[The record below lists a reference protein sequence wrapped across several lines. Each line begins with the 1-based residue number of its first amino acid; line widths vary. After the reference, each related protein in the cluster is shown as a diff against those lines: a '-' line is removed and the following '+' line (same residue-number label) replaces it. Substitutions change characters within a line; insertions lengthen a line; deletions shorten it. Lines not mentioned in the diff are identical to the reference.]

1 MFRAIVRLVLVI
13 GVGVGGGVLLF
24 GQQRPVFRSDVNFVT
39 VDAYPLID
47 GRVVEGLTLADFE
60 VREDGRPQHVES
72 FEYVRADARLTE
84 AERRDPDN
92 QREMLDQLVD
102 PRARVFVAFLDANNV
117 GISGAFYSR
126 LPLLELFDRIL
137 APSDLIAL
145 TTSRN
150 PPGELTFGRKGT
162 VVRQQLS
169 DFWTWQDPDVTVN
182 DAEESMVK
190 MCFPMDEG
198 VGQALVARRR
208 QDQLLST
215 LEGLVDYLGE
225 VREGRK
231 TVFLFSAGWTWFEPD
246 EALLKVLNRP
256 SYVPPI
262 GVPITNEPWRNLRA
276 VTSLAEGSK
285 ATCETEL
292 RRLAALNSP
301 PRFRELL
308 RRASQNNVVFYPVN
322 PSGVGA
328 IGGRND
334 RLMELASNTGGTA
347 VSNRN
352 DLVQGIVDVSR
363 EFAGYYLL
371 GYASDNRAFDGTL
384 RRIEVKVRRPGVE
397 VKARR
402 GYRALT
408 EKEAASRAAASSN
421 TPLVSDERAAVDDA
435 MTVLA
440 RLRGTEDVFIRGVQR
455 DDGLDVVI
463 ELAPT
468 RIGQAWTADVQ
479 VTPMGG
485 GEPRVARVQI
495 AAGARAGVAPI
506 TVPSPSGGGAADWRI
521 SARLRNADGAV
532 LEGLGELRAR
542 AGVIRPP
549 RVSRAGSSAASP
561 VSPAADLRFMR
572 SERLVVEWPA
582 TVGLTAPQVRV
593 LDRTGAALP
602 FPVQVAPRVDG
613 DAVRAAV
620 ALAAFAP
627 GDFVIELTAT
637 VADAP
642 ARHLVAFRVVR

>member
-13 GVGVGGGVLLF
+13 GVGAGGGALLL
-24 GQQRPVFRSDVNFVT
+24 GQQRPVFRTDVNFVT

-84 AERRDPDN
+84 AERREPDN

-126 LPLLELFDRIL
+126 LPLMELFDRIL

-150 PPGELTFGRKGT
+150 PPGELTFGRKST

-182 DAEESMVK
+182 DAEESMVS
-190 MCFPMDEG
+190 MCYPKDPD
-198 VGQALVARRR
+198 VGNALVARRR
-208 QDQLLST
+208 QDQLFSN
-215 LEGLVDYLGE
+215 LEGLVEYLGE

-231 TVFLFSAGWTWFEPD
+231 TVFLFSAGWTWFVPD
-246 EALLKVLNRP
+246 EGLLKVLNRP
-256 SYVPPI
+256 DYVPPI

-301 PRFRELL
+301 PRFRDLL
-308 RRASQNNVVFYPVN
+308 RRATVNNVVFYPVN

-328 IGGRND
+328 IGERND

-371 GYASDNRAFDGTL
+371 GYAADHRPFDRTL
-384 RRIEVKVRRPGVE
+384 RPHELDGRPPGVGA
-397 VKARR
+397 K
-402 GYRALT
+402 GFF
-408 EKEAASRAAASSN
+408 AACIPSNSVFSFLEGGSR
-421 TPLVSDERAAVDDA
+421 
-435 MTVLA
+435 
-440 RLRGTEDVFIRGVQR
+440 
-455 DDGLDVVI
+455 
-463 ELAPT
+463 
-468 RIGQAWTADVQ
+468 
-479 VTPMGG
+479 
-485 GEPRVARVQI
+485 
-495 AAGARAGVAPI
+495 
-506 TVPSPSGGGAADWRI
+506 GGAAPAARPLVTVDASASGGSAFNKNRNMLLVHGTNAAGTFAQTRDRTMASWRGTSSTRC
-521 SARLRNADGAV
+521 SAR
-532 LEGLGELRAR
+532 AR
-542 AGVIRPP
+542 RPSSIRSCARWRPSP
-549 RVSRAGSSAASP
+549 GSRAQEG
-561 VSPAADLRFMR
+561 
-572 SERLVVEWPA
+572 
-582 TVGLTAPQVRV
+582 
-593 LDRTGAALP
+593 
-602 FPVQVAPRVDG
+602 
-613 DAVRAAV
+613 
-620 ALAAFAP
+620 
-627 GDFVIELTAT
+627 
-637 VADAP
+637 
-642 ARHLVAFRVVR
+642 